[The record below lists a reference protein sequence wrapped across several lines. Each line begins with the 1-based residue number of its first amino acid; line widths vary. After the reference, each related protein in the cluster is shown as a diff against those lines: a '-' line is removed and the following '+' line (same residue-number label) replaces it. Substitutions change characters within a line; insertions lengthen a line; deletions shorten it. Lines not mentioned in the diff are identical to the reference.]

1 MYEEFLKLYGCSD
14 FDMDSFRVAVIDSKK
29 KLPSGVITRSLP
41 YGLKEIV
48 MAERHH
54 DGNLRPV
61 QIQNIDIFGQFQF
74 LTLAEQ
80 KTREDVS
87 ILAIPVLP
95 FLPSPY
101 MFLVTTKMR
110 TCGAGVLALPDVF
123 SNLADK
129 LESDLILLPESMHG
143 VIAFSA
149 NAYNRDPE
157 EALELVRTVNG
168 DSNLIEQEDVL
179 CNAVFLFRQETQE
192 IEKIAGE

>member
-1 MYEEFLKLYGCSD
+1 MYEDILELYGCSD

-41 YGLKEIV
+41 YGLTEMV

-61 QIQNIDIFGQFQF
+61 QLQNIDRFGQLLF
-74 LTLAEQ
+74 LALAEQ
-80 KTREDVS
+80 KTREDAT
-87 ILAIPVLP
+87 IWAIPVLP

-101 MFLVTTKMR
+101 MFIVTTKTR

-129 LESDLILLPESMHG
+129 LESDLVLLPESMHS

-149 NAYNRDPE
+149 NDYNRDPE

-168 DSNLIEQEDVL
+168 NSNLIEQEDIL

-192 IEKIAGE
+192 IEKIAGD